1 MTQITR
7 RDFLKLTSV
16 ATGGLLLPAG
26 AAVAA
31 GEIQSGGPGPQI
43 YLCTRTFH

>member
-31 GEIQSGGPGPQI
+31 GEILPSAEAPLPRSGE
-43 YLCTRTFH
+43 R